1 MDTNQIYEI
10 VNAVC
15 EETMGES
22 ALVATDTAS
31 LVAMGNAILSSSSN
45 TEAFID
51 TLVQRI
57 GRTMISYRPY
67 KSKLGLMAVSD
78 MTMGAIMQKIKVQMP
93 NAVEDVTT
101 QLIDGQSIDQ
111 YIISKPK
118 ATQKLFVK
126 RTPYTFYVTI
136 QKKWLREAFTSES
149 AMGSFI
155 AAVYGEVENKLEL
168 SQENLARLCMA
179 NFMATISTDENRVVN
194 LVTDYNT
201 AKGLTGASAI
211 PTGEDAMLDEG
222 FLRYSLARMN
232 NIAKKMETMSVLYND
247 GTETRHTPA
256 ADQRFVS
263 LVDFQTALE
272 TQVQWAAFNER
283 YVQKQNGIEVPYWQA
298 AKSPYDIDLIIEGDD
313 AEQEES
319 TTLENIVAFI
329 HDRDALGT
337 YRKEVEVATT
347 PLNARGL
354 YTNQF
359 WHMNDLYFN
368 DISENGIIFTLN

>member
-1 MDTNQIYEI
+1 MDTNQIYSI
-10 VNAVC
+10 VNAVAQ
-15 EETMGES
+15 ETMGEA
-22 ALVATDTAS
+22 ALTATDTAS
-31 LVAMGNAILSSSSN
+31 LVAMGDAILSSSTN
-45 TEAFID
+45 TECFID

-67 KSKLGLMAVSD
+67 KSKLGLLAVSD
-78 MTMGAIMQKIKVQMP
+78 MTMGAIMQKIKVKMP
-93 NAVEDVTT
+93 TAVEDVTT
-101 QLIDGQSIDQ
+101 QLIDGQAIDH

-118 ATQKLFVK
+118 TTQKLFVK
-126 RTPYTFYVTI
+126 RTPYTFYITI
-136 QKKWLREAFTSES
+136 QKKWLREAFTSEV

-155 AAVYGEVENKLEL
+155 SAVYGEVENALEL

-179 NFMATISTDENRVVN
+179 NFMATVSTASNRVVN
-194 LVTDYNT
+194 LVSAYNT
-201 AKGLTGASAI
+201 ASGRSL
-211 PTGEDAMLDEG
+211 PTGEDSLIDEQ
-222 FLRYSLARMN
+222 FLRYALGRMN

-247 GTETRHTPA
+247 GTETRHTPV

-263 LVDFQTALE
+263 IVDFQTALE

-298 AKSPYDIDLIIEGDD
+298 AKSPFDIDLVIEGDD
-313 AEQEES
+313 PEEEEH
-319 TTLENIVAFI
+319 TTLSNIVGFI

-368 DISENGIIFTLN
+368 DITENGVIFTLN

>member
-1 MDTNQIYEI
+1 MDTNQIYDI
-10 VNAVC
+10 VNDAAQQ
-15 EETMGES
+15 TMGES
-22 ALVATDTAS
+22 AIVATDTAS
-31 LVAMGNAILSSSSN
+31 LVAMGNAILSSSTN
-45 TEAFID
+45 TECFID

-67 KSKLGLMAVSD
+67 KSQLGLLAVSD
-78 MTMGAIMQKIKVQMP
+78 MTMGAIMQKIKVKMP
-93 NAVEDVTT
+93 KAVEDVTT
-101 QLIDGQSIDQ
+101 QLIDGQSVDQ

-136 QKKWLREAFTSES
+136 QKKWLREAFTSET

-155 AAVYGEVENKLEL
+155 AAIYGEVENALEL

-179 NFMATISTDENRVVN
+179 NFMATISTATNRVVP
-194 LVTDYNT
+194 LVTDYNR
-201 AKGLTGASAI
+201 ASRRSV
-211 PTGEDAMLDEG
+211 PTGENAMLDEA
-222 FLRYSLARMN
+222 FLRYALGRMN
-232 NIAKKMETMSVLYND
+232 NIAKKMKTMSTLYND
-247 GTETRHTPA
+247 GTETRHTPV

-272 TQVQWAAFNER
+272 TQVQWAAFHEQ
-283 YVQKQNGIEVPYWQA
+283 YVEKQNGIEVPYWQA
-298 AKSPYDIDLIIEGDD
+298 AKSPLDINLIIEGDD
-313 AEQEES
+313 PEQEES
-319 TTLENIVAFI
+319 TTLSNIVAFI

-337 YRKEVEVATT
+337 YRKEVDVATT

-368 DISENGIIFTLN
+368 DVTENGIIFTLN

>member
-31 LVAMGNAILSSSSN
+31 LVAMGNAVLSSSTN

-155 AAVYGEVENKLEL
+155 AAIYGEVENKLEL

-179 NFMATISTDENRVVN
+179 NFMATISTDTNRVVN

-201 AKGLTGASAI
+201 ATGESV
-211 PTGEDAMLDEG
+211 PTGEDAMLNES
-222 FLRYSLARMN
+222 FLRYALGKMN

-298 AKSPYDIDLIIEGDD
+298 AKSPFDIDLIIEGDD

>member
-1 MDTNQIYEI
+1 MDTNQIYSI

-31 LVAMGNAILSSSSN
+31 LVAMGNVILSSSTN

-78 MTMGAIMQKIKVQMP
+78 MTMGAIMQKIKVKMP
-93 NAVEDVTT
+93 TAVEDVTT
-101 QLIDGQSIDQ
+101 QLIDGQSVDQ
-111 YIISKPK
+111 YIVSKPSV
-118 ATQKLFVK
+118 TQKLFVK
-126 RTPYTFYVTI
+126 RTPYTFYITI
-136 QKKWLREAFTSES
+136 QKKWLREAFVSES

-155 AAVYGEVENKLEL
+155 AAIYGEVENKLEL

-179 NFMATISTDENRVVN
+179 NFMATISTDTNRVIN
-194 LVTDYNT
+194 LVTDYN
-201 AKGLTGASAI
+201 AS
-211 PTGEDAMLDEG
+211 TGESVTATSALYNEA
-222 FLRYSLARMN
+222 FLRYALGRMN
-232 NIAKKMETMSVLYND
+232 NISKKMETMSVLYND
-247 GTETRHTPA
+247 GTETRHTPKS
-256 ADQRFVS
+256 DQRFVS

-272 TQVQWAAFNER
+272 TQVQWAAFHEE
-283 YVQKQNGIEVPYWQA
+283 YVKKQNGIEVPYWQA
-298 AKSPYDIDLIIEGDD
+298 AQSPMNINLVINGDD

-319 TTLENIVAFI
+319 TTLSNIVAFI

-368 DISENGIIFTLN
+368 DITENGIIFTLN

>member
-1 MDTNQIYEI
+1 MDTNQIYSI

-15 EETMGES
+15 KETMGES
-22 ALVATDTAS
+22 ALAATDTAS
-31 LVAMGNAILSSSSN
+31 LVAMGNAILSSSTN
-45 TEAFID
+45 TECFID

-57 GRTMISYRPY
+57 GKTMISYRPY

-93 NAVEDVTT
+93 TAVEDVTT

-111 YIISKPK
+111 YIVSKPK
-118 ATQKLFVK
+118 ANQKLFVK
-126 RTPYTFYVTI
+126 RTPYTFYITI
-136 QKKWLREAFTSES
+136 QKKWLREAFTSAS
-149 AMGSFI
+149 TMGSFI
-155 AAVYGEVENKLEL
+155 AAIYGEVENKLEL

-179 NFMATISTDENRVVN
+179 NFMAVISSSANRVVN
-194 LVTDYNT
+194 LVSDYNT
-201 AKGLTGASAI
+201 VSGRSV
-211 PTGEDAMLDEG
+211 PTGEAALIDEA
-222 FLRYSLARMN
+222 FLRYSLGRMN
-232 NIAKKMETMSVLYND
+232 NIAKKMETMSLLYND
-247 GTETRHTPA
+247 GSETRHSPQ

-298 AKSPYDIDLIIEGDD
+298 AKAPFDIDLLIEGDD
-313 AEQEES
+313 PDD
-319 TTLENIVAFI
+319 TDNVTLENIVAFI

-368 DISENGIIFTLN
+368 DVSENGILFTLN

>member
-1 MDTNQIYEI
+1 METNQIYEL
-10 VNAVC
+10 VNDVAQQ
-15 EETMGES
+15 TMGES
-22 ALVATDTAS
+22 ALTASDTAS
-31 LVAMGNAILSSSSN
+31 LVAMGNAILSSSTN

-57 GRTMISYRPY
+57 GKTMISYRPY
-67 KSKLGLMAVSD
+67 KSQLGLMAVSD
-78 MTMGAIMQKIKVQMP
+78 MTMGAIMQKIKVKMP
-93 NAVEDVTT
+93 TAVEDVTT

-111 YIISKPK
+111 YIVSKPK

-126 RTPYTFYVTI
+126 RTPFTFYVTI
-136 QKKWLREAFTSES
+136 QKKWLREAFTSEV

-155 AAVYGEVENKLEL
+155 SAIYGEIENALEL

-179 NFMATISTDENRVVN
+179 NFMASISESTNRVIN
-194 LVTDYNT
+194 LVTEYNALVLASEHVT
-201 AKGLTGASAI
+201 AAN
-211 PTGEDAMLDEG
+211 AMVNEA
-222 FLRYSLARMN
+222 FLRFALGRMN
-232 NIAKKMETMSVLYND
+232 NISKKMKTMSVLYND
-247 GTETRHTPA
+247 GTETRHSPEG
-256 ADQRFVS
+256 DQRFVS

-272 TQVQWAAFNER
+272 TQVQWAAFHEQ
-283 YVQKQNGIEVPYWQA
+283 YVKKQNGIEVPYWQA
-298 AKSPYDIDLIIEGDD
+298 AQSPMNINLVIEGDD
-313 AEQEES
+313 PEKEES
-319 TTLENIVAFI
+319 TTLSNIVAFI

-368 DISENGIIFTLN
+368 DVSENGVIFTLN

>member
-10 VNAVC
+10 VNDVAQQ
-15 EETMGES
+15 TMGES
-22 ALVATDTAS
+22 ALQATDTAS
-31 LVAMGNAILSSSSN
+31 LVAMGNAILSSSTN
-45 TEAFID
+45 TECFID

-57 GRTMISYRPY
+57 GRTIISYRPY
-67 KSKLGLMAVSD
+67 KSKLGLLAVSD
-78 MTMGAIMQKIKVQMP
+78 MTMGAIMQKIKVKMP
-93 NAVEDVTT
+93 TAVEDVTT
-101 QLIDGQSIDQ
+101 QLIDGQSVDQ

-126 RTPYTFYVTI
+126 RTPYTFYITI
-136 QKKWLREAFTSES
+136 QKKWLREAFTSET

-155 AAVYGEVENKLEL
+155 SAIYGEVENALEL

-179 NFMATISTDENRVVN
+179 NFMATISQSANRVVN
-194 LVTDYNT
+194 LVSEYNT
-201 AKGLTGASAI
+201 LNPGGTVD
-211 PTGEDAMLDEG
+211 EDTAMINES
-222 FLRYSLARMN
+222 FLRYALGRMN
-232 NIAKKMETMSVLYND
+232 NISKKMQTMSVLYND
-247 GTETRHTPA
+247 GTETRHSPA
-256 ADQRFVS
+256 GDQRFVS

-272 TQVQWAAFNER
+272 TQVQWAAFHDQ
-283 YVQKQNGIEVPYWQA
+283 YVKKQNGIEVPYWQSA
-298 AKSPYDIDLIIEGDD
+298 QSPMDIDLIIEGDD

-319 TTLENIVAFI
+319 TTLSNIVAFI

-368 DISENGIIFTLN
+368 DVTENGVIFTLN

>member
-1 MDTNQIYEI
+1 MDTNQIYEL
-10 VNAVC
+10 VNDVAQQ
-15 EETMGES
+15 TMGES
-22 ALVATDTAS
+22 ALTASDTAS
-31 LVAMGNAILSSSSN
+31 LVAMGNAILSSSTN

-67 KSKLGLMAVSD
+67 KSQLGLMAVSD
-78 MTMGAIMQKIKVQMP
+78 MTMGAIMQKIKVKMP
-93 NAVEDVTT
+93 SAVEDVTT

-111 YIISKPK
+111 YIVSKPK
-118 ATQKLFVK
+118 ANQKLFVK

-136 QKKWLREAFTSES
+136 QKKWLREAFTSET

-155 AAVYGEVENKLEL
+155 SAIYGEVENALEL

-179 NFMATISTDENRVVN
+179 NFMATISTSTNRVIN
-194 LVTDYNT
+194 LVTEYNT
-201 AKGLTGASAI
+201 LKSTSLD
-211 PTGEDAMLDEG
+211 EDNALLDEG
-222 FLRYSLARMN
+222 FLRYALGRMN
-232 NIAKKMETMSVLYND
+232 NISKKMKTMSVLYND
-247 GTETRHTPA
+247 GTETRHSPEG
-256 ADQRFVS
+256 DQRFVS

-272 TQVQWAAFNER
+272 TQVQWAAFHEQ
-283 YVQKQNGIEVPYWQA
+283 YVKKQNGIEVPYWQA
-298 AKSPYDIDLIIEGDD
+298 AQSPMDINLVIEGDD

-319 TTLENIVAFI
+319 TTLSNIVAFI

-368 DISENGIIFTLN
+368 DISENGVIFTLN

>member
-1 MDTNQIYEI
+1 MDTNQIYSI
-10 VNAVC
+10 VNAVAQ
-15 EETMGES
+15 ETMGET
-22 ALVATDTAS
+22 AIAATDTAS
-31 LVAMGNAILSSSSN
+31 LVAMGNAVLSSSTN
-45 TEAFID
+45 TECFID

-67 KSKLGLMAVSD
+67 KSKLGLLAVDD
-78 MTMGAIMQKIKVQMP
+78 MTMGAIMQKIKVKMP
-93 NAVEDVTT
+93 TAVEDVTT

-111 YIISKPK
+111 YIISKPQ

-126 RTPYTFYVTI
+126 RTPYTFYITV
-136 QKKWLREAFTSES
+136 QKKWLREAFTSET

-155 AAVYGEVENKLEL
+155 SAIYGEVENALEL

-179 NFMATISTDENRVVN
+179 NFMGTISTETNRVVN

-201 AKGLTGASAI
+201 SSGRSV
-211 PTGEDAMLDEG
+211 PTGEDALIDEQ
-222 FLRYSLARMN
+222 FLRYALGRMN

-247 GTETRHTPA
+247 GSETRHSPR

-263 LVDFQTALE
+263 IVDFQTALE

-283 YVQKQNGIEVPYWQA
+283 FVEKQNGIEVPYWQA
-298 AKSPYDIDLIIEGDD
+298 AKSPFDIDLVLEGDD
-313 AEQEES
+313 PDQSEH
-319 TTLENIVAFI
+319 TTLENIVGFI

-368 DISENGIIFTLN
+368 DITENGVLFTLN

>member
-1 MDTNQIYEI
+1 METNQIYEL
-10 VNAVC
+10 VNDVAQQ
-15 EETMGES
+15 TMGES
-22 ALVATDTAS
+22 ALTASDTAS
-31 LVAMGNAILSSSSN
+31 LVAMGNAILSSSTN

-57 GRTMISYRPY
+57 GKTMISYRPY
-67 KSKLGLMAVSD
+67 KSQLGLMAVSD
-78 MTMGAIMQKIKVQMP
+78 MTMGAIMQKIKVKMP
-93 NAVEDVTT
+93 TAVEDVTT

-111 YIISKPK
+111 YIVSKPK

-126 RTPYTFYVTI
+126 RTPFTFYVTI
-136 QKKWLREAFTSES
+136 QKKWLREAFTSEV

-155 AAVYGEVENKLEL
+155 SAIYGEIENALEL

-179 NFMATISTDENRVVN
+179 NFMASISESTNRVIN
-194 LVTDYNT
+194 LVTEYNALVLTSEQVT
-201 AKGLTGASAI
+201 AAN
-211 PTGEDAMLDEG
+211 AMVNEA
-222 FLRYSLARMN
+222 FLRYALGRMN
-232 NIAKKMETMSVLYND
+232 NISKKMKTMSVLYND
-247 GTETRHTPA
+247 GTETRHSPEG
-256 ADQRFVS
+256 DQRFVS

-272 TQVQWAAFNER
+272 TQVQWAAFHEQ
-283 YVQKQNGIEVPYWQA
+283 YVKKQNGIEVPYWQA
-298 AKSPYDIDLIIEGDD
+298 AQSPMNIDLIIEGDD
-313 AEQEES
+313 PEQEES
-319 TTLENIVAFI
+319 TTLSNIVAFI

-368 DISENGIIFTLN
+368 DVSENGVIFTLN

>member
-1 MDTNQIYEI
+1 METNQIYGI
-10 VNAVC
+10 VNDAALQ
-15 EETMGES
+15 TLGES
-22 ALVATDTAS
+22 ALQATDTAS
-31 LVAMGNAILSSSSN
+31 LVAMGNVILSSSTN
-45 TEAFID
+45 TECFID

-67 KSKLGLMAVSD
+67 KSQLGLLAVSD
-78 MTMGAIMQKIKVQMP
+78 MTMGAIMQKIKVKMP
-93 NAVEDVTT
+93 TAVEDVTT

-126 RTPYTFYVTI
+126 RTPYTFFITI
-136 QKKWLREAFTSES
+136 QKKWIREAFTSEV

-155 AAVYGEVENKLEL
+155 TAIYGEVENALEV

-179 NFMATISTDENRVVN
+179 NFMATISTATNRVVN
-194 LVTDYNT
+194 LVTEYNALASTPVT
-201 AKGLTGASAI
+201 ATNALINEA
-211 PTGEDAMLDEG
+211 
-222 FLRYSLARMN
+222 FLRFALGRMN
-232 NIAKKMETMSVLYND
+232 NISKKMKTMSTLYND
-247 GTETRHTPA
+247 GSETRHSPEG
-256 ADQRFVS
+256 DQRFVS

-272 TQVQWAAFNER
+272 TQVQWAAFHEQ
-283 YVQKQNGIEVPYWQA
+283 YVKKQNGIEVPYWQA
-298 AKSPYDIDLIIEGDD
+298 AKSPMDIDLIIEGDD
-313 AEQEES
+313 PEQEES
-319 TTLENIVAFI
+319 TTLSNIVAFI

-337 YRKEVEVATT
+337 YRKEVDVATT

-368 DISENGIIFTLN
+368 DVTENGIIFTLN

>member
-1 MDTNQIYEI
+1 METSQIYSI

-31 LVAMGNAILSSSSN
+31 LVAMGNAILSSSTN
-45 TEAFID
+45 TECFID

-93 NAVEDVTT
+93 EAVEDVTT

-118 ATQKLFVK
+118 AKQKLFVK
-126 RTPYTFYVTI
+126 RTPYTFYITI

-155 AAVYGEVENKLEL
+155 AAIYGEVENKLEL

-179 NFMATISTDENRVVN
+179 NFMASISGSANRVVN
-194 LVTDYNT
+194 LVTEYNALQSDVTIT
-201 AKGLTGASAI
+201 ADNAFI
-211 PTGEDAMLDEG
+211 HEG
-222 FLRYSLARMN
+222 FLRYALGRMN
-232 NIAKKMETMSVLYND
+232 NISKKMETMSVLYND
-247 GTETRHTPA
+247 GTETRHSPK

-263 LVDFQTALE
+263 IVDFQTALE
-272 TQVQWAAFNER
+272 TQVQWAAFHDQ
-283 YVQKQNGIEVPYWQA
+283 YVKKDNGIEVPYWQA
-298 AKSPYDIDLIIEGDD
+298 AQSPLDIDLLVEGDD
-313 AEQEES
+313 PDNPDNV
-319 TTLENIVAFI
+319 TLSNIVAFI

-368 DISENGIIFTLN
+368 DVSENGIIFTLN

>member
-1 MDTNQIYEI
+1 METNQIYEL
-10 VNAVC
+10 VNDVAQQ
-15 EETMGES
+15 TMGES
-22 ALVATDTAS
+22 ALTASDTAS
-31 LVAMGNAILSSSSN
+31 LVAMGNAILSSSTN

-57 GRTMISYRPY
+57 GKTMISYRPY
-67 KSKLGLMAVSD
+67 KSQLGLMAVSD
-78 MTMGAIMQKIKVQMP
+78 MTMGAIMQKIKVKMP
-93 NAVEDVTT
+93 TAVEDVTT

-111 YIISKPK
+111 YIVSKPR

-126 RTPYTFYVTI
+126 RTPFTFYVTI
-136 QKKWLREAFTSES
+136 QKKWLREAFTSEV

-155 AAVYGEVENKLEL
+155 SAIYGEIENALEL

-179 NFMATISTDENRVVN
+179 NFMASISESTNRVIN
-194 LVTDYNT
+194 LVTEYNALVLTSEQVT
-201 AKGLTGASAI
+201 AANALVNES
-211 PTGEDAMLDEG
+211 
-222 FLRYSLARMN
+222 FLRYALGRMN
-232 NIAKKMETMSVLYND
+232 NISKKMKTMSVLYND
-247 GTETRHTPA
+247 GTETRHSPEG
-256 ADQRFVS
+256 DQRFVS

-272 TQVQWAAFNER
+272 TQVQWAAFHEQ
-283 YVQKQNGIEVPYWQA
+283 YVKKQNGIEVPYWQA
-298 AKSPYDIDLIIEGDD
+298 AQSPMNIDLIIEGDD
-313 AEQEES
+313 PEQEES
-319 TTLENIVAFI
+319 TTLSNIVAFI

-368 DISENGIIFTLN
+368 DISENGVIFTLN

>member
-10 VNAVC
+10 VNDVA
-15 EETMGES
+15 EQTMGES
-22 ALVATDTAS
+22 ALQATDTAS
-31 LVAMGNAILSSSSN
+31 LVAMGNAILSSSTN
-45 TEAFID
+45 TECFID

-57 GRTMISYRPY
+57 GRTIISYRPY
-67 KSKLGLMAVSD
+67 KSKLGLLAVSD
-78 MTMGAIMQKIKVQMP
+78 MTMGAIMQKIKVKMP
-93 NAVEDVTT
+93 TAVEDVTT
-101 QLIDGQSIDQ
+101 QLIDGQSVDQ

-126 RTPYTFYVTI
+126 RTPYTFYITI
-136 QKKWLREAFTSES
+136 QKKWLREAFTSET

-155 AAVYGEVENKLEL
+155 SAIYGEVENALEL

-179 NFMATISTDENRVVN
+179 NFMATISQSANRVVN
-194 LVTDYNT
+194 LVTEYNT
-201 AKGLTGASAI
+201 LNPGGTVD
-211 PTGEDAMLDEG
+211 EDTAMINES
-222 FLRYSLARMN
+222 FLRYALGRMN
-232 NIAKKMETMSVLYND
+232 NISKKMQTMSVLYND
-247 GTETRHTPA
+247 GSETRHSPA
-256 ADQRFVS
+256 GDQRFVS

-272 TQVQWAAFNER
+272 TQVQWAAFHDQ
-283 YVQKQNGIEVPYWQA
+283 YVKKQNGIEVPYWQSA
-298 AKSPYDIDLIIEGDD
+298 QSPMDIDLIIEGDD

-319 TTLENIVAFI
+319 TTLSNIVAFI

-368 DISENGIIFTLN
+368 DVTENGVIFTLN

>member
-1 MDTNQIYEI
+1 METNQIYSI

-15 EETMGES
+15 QETMGES

-31 LVAMGNAILSSSSN
+31 LVAMGNVILSSSTN

-67 KSKLGLMAVSD
+67 RSKLGLMAVSD
-78 MTMGAIMQKIKVQMP
+78 MTMGAIMQKIKVKMP
-93 NAVEDVTT
+93 TAVEDVTT

-111 YIISKPK
+111 YIVSKPK

-126 RTPYTFYVTI
+126 RTPYTFYITI
-136 QKKWLREAFTSES
+136 QKKWLREAFVSES

-155 AAVYGEVENKLEL
+155 AAIYGEVENKLEL

-179 NFMATISTDENRVVN
+179 NFMATISTDTNRVIN
-194 LVTDYNT
+194 LVTEYNT
-201 AKGLTGASAI
+201 VAASPVTAASALYS
-211 PTGEDAMLDEG
+211 EA
-222 FLRYSLARMN
+222 FLRYALGRMN
-232 NIAKKMETMSVLYND
+232 NISKKMETMSVLYND
-247 GTETRHTPA
+247 GTETRHTPKG
-256 ADQRFVS
+256 DQRFVS

-272 TQVQWAAFNER
+272 TQVQWAAFHEE
-283 YVQKQNGIEVPYWQA
+283 YVKKQNGIEVPYWQA
-298 AKSPYDIDLIIEGDD
+298 AKSPMNIDLVIEGDD
-313 AEQEES
+313 PEQEES
-319 TTLENIVAFI
+319 TTLSNIVAFI

-368 DISENGIIFTLN
+368 DITENGIIFTLN

>member
-1 MDTNQIYEI
+1 MDTNQIYGI
-10 VNAVC
+10 VNDVC
-15 EETMGES
+15 EQTMGES
-22 ALVATDTAS
+22 ALTATDTAS
-31 LVAMGNAILSSSSN
+31 LVAMGNAILSSSTN

-93 NAVEDVTT
+93 EAVEDVTT
-101 QLIDGQSIDQ
+101 QLVDGQSIDQ
-111 YIISKPK
+111 YIVSKPK
-118 ATQKLFVK
+118 ATRKLFVK
-126 RTPYTFYVTI
+126 RTPYTFYITI
-136 QKKWLREAFTSES
+136 QKKWLREAFTSET

-155 AAVYGEVENKLEL
+155 SAIYGEVENKLEL

-179 NFMATISTDENRVVN
+179 NFMATISTDGNRVIN
-194 LVTDYNT
+194 LVTLYNATSGESVT
-201 AKGLTGASAI
+201 AA
-211 PTGEDAMLDEG
+211 DALINES
-222 FLRYSLARMN
+222 FLRFAIGIMN
-232 NIAKKMETMSVLYND
+232 NVSRKMETMSVLYND
-247 GTETRHTPA
+247 GSETRHSPQS
-256 ADQRFVS
+256 DQRFVS
-263 LVDFQTALE
+263 IIDFQTALE
-272 TQVQWAAFNER
+272 TQVQWAAFHDK
-283 YVQKQNGIEVPYWQA
+283 YVKKQNGIEVPYWQA
-298 AKSPYDIDLIIEGDD
+298 AQSPYNIDLVIEGDD
-313 AEQEES
+313 PEQEEH
-319 TTLENIVAFI
+319 TTLSNIVAFI

-368 DISENGIIFTLN
+368 DITENGVIFTLN

>member
-1 MDTNQIYEI
+1 MDTNQIYSV
-10 VNAVC
+10 VNAVNQ
-15 EETMGES
+15 ETMGES

-31 LVAMGNAILSSSSN
+31 LVAMGNQILSSSTN
-45 TEAFID
+45 TECFLD

-57 GRTMISYRPY
+57 GRTIISYRPY
-67 KSKLGLMAVSD
+67 KSKLGLLAVSD
-78 MTMGAIMQKIKVQMP
+78 MTMGAIMQKIKVKMP
-93 NAVEDVTT
+93 TAVEDVTT
-101 QLIDGQSIDQ
+101 QLIDGQSVDQ

-126 RTPYTFYVTI
+126 RTPYTFYLTI

-155 AAVYGEVENKLEL
+155 AAIYGEVENKLEL

-179 NFMATISTDENRVVN
+179 NFIGTISTDANRVIN
-194 LVTDYNT
+194 LATEYNT
-201 AKGLTGASAI
+201 LQSDVTIDQDNAFI
-211 PTGEDAMLDEG
+211 HEG
-222 FLRYSLARMN
+222 FLRYALGRMN
-232 NIAKKMETMSVLYND
+232 NISKKMETMSVLYND
-247 GTETRHTPA
+247 RTETRHSPK

-272 TQVQWAAFNER
+272 TQVQWAAFHEE
-283 YVQKQNGIEVPYWQA
+283 YVKKQNGIEVPYWQA
-298 AKSPYDIDLIIEGDD
+298 AKSPLDIDLILEGDD
-313 AEQEES
+313 PDQEEH
-319 TTLENIVAFI
+319 TTVSNVVAFI

-368 DISENGIIFTLN
+368 DITENGVIFTLN

>member
-1 MDTNQIYEI
+1 MDTNQIYEL
-10 VNAVC
+10 VNDVAQQ
-15 EETMGES
+15 TMGES
-22 ALVATDTAS
+22 ALTASDTAS
-31 LVAMGNAILSSSSN
+31 LVAMGNAILSSSTN

-57 GRTMISYRPY
+57 GKTMISYRPY
-67 KSKLGLMAVSD
+67 KSQLGLMAVSD
-78 MTMGAIMQKIKVQMP
+78 MTMGAIMQKIKVKMP
-93 NAVEDVTT
+93 TAVEDVTT

-111 YIISKPK
+111 YIVSKPK

-136 QKKWLREAFTSES
+136 QKKWLREAFTSEV

-155 AAVYGEVENKLEL
+155 SAIYGEIENALEL

-179 NFMATISTDENRVVN
+179 NFMASISESTNRVIN
-194 LVTDYNT
+194 LVTEYNALVLAADQVT
-201 AKGLTGASAI
+201 AAN
-211 PTGEDAMLDEG
+211 AMVNES
-222 FLRYSLARMN
+222 FLRFALGRMN
-232 NIAKKMETMSVLYND
+232 NISKKMKTMSVLYND
-247 GTETRHTPA
+247 GTETRHSPEG
-256 ADQRFVS
+256 DQRFVS

-272 TQVQWAAFNER
+272 TQVQWAAFHEQ
-283 YVQKQNGIEVPYWQA
+283 YVKKQNGIEVPYWQA
-298 AKSPYDIDLIIEGDD
+298 AQSPMNINLVIEGDD
-313 AEQEES
+313 PEQEES
-319 TTLENIVAFI
+319 TTLSNIVAFI

-368 DISENGIIFTLN
+368 DVSENGVIFTLN

>member
-1 MDTNQIYEI
+1 METNQIYEL
-10 VNAVC
+10 VNDVAQQ
-15 EETMGES
+15 TMGES
-22 ALVATDTAS
+22 ALTASDTAS
-31 LVAMGNAILSSSSN
+31 LVAMGNAILSSSTN

-57 GRTMISYRPY
+57 GKTMISYRPY
-67 KSKLGLMAVSD
+67 KSQLGLMAVSD
-78 MTMGAIMQKIKVQMP
+78 MTMGAIMQKIKVKMP
-93 NAVEDVTT
+93 TAVEDVTT

-111 YIISKPK
+111 YIVSKPK

-126 RTPYTFYVTI
+126 RTPFTFYVTI
-136 QKKWLREAFTSES
+136 QKKWLREAFTSEV

-155 AAVYGEVENKLEL
+155 SAIYGEIENALEL

-179 NFMATISTDENRVVN
+179 NFMASISESTNRVIN
-194 LVTDYNT
+194 LVTEYNALVLT
-201 AKGLTGASAI
+201 ADQVTAANALVNES
-211 PTGEDAMLDEG
+211 
-222 FLRYSLARMN
+222 FLRYALGRMN
-232 NIAKKMETMSVLYND
+232 NISKKMKTMSVLYND
-247 GTETRHTPA
+247 GTETRHSPEG
-256 ADQRFVS
+256 DQRFVS

-272 TQVQWAAFNER
+272 TQVQWAAFHEQ
-283 YVQKQNGIEVPYWQA
+283 YVKKQNGIEVPYWQA
-298 AKSPYDIDLIIEGDD
+298 AQSPMNIDLIIEGDD
-313 AEQEES
+313 PEQEES

-368 DISENGIIFTLN
+368 DVSENGVIFTLN

>member
-31 LVAMGNAILSSSSN
+31 LVAMGNAVLSSSTN

-93 NAVEDVTT
+93 SAVEDVTT

-155 AAVYGEVENKLEL
+155 AAIYGEVENKLEL

-179 NFMATISTDENRVVN
+179 NFMATISTDTNRVVN
-194 LVTDYNT
+194 LVSDFNS
-201 AKGLTGASAI
+201 ATGESV
-211 PTGEDAMLDEG
+211 PTGEDALLNEA
-222 FLRYSLARMN
+222 FLRYSLGRMN

-298 AKSPYDIDLIIEGDD
+298 AKSPFDIDLIIEGDD

-319 TTLENIVAFI
+319 TTLETIVAFI

>member
-1 MDTNQIYEI
+1 MDTNQIYDI
-10 VNAVC
+10 VNDAAQQ
-15 EETMGES
+15 TMGES
-22 ALVATDTAS
+22 AIVATDTAS
-31 LVAMGNAILSSSSN
+31 LVAMGNAILSSSTN
-45 TEAFID
+45 TECFID

-67 KSKLGLMAVSD
+67 KSQLGLLAVSD
-78 MTMGAIMQKIKVQMP
+78 MTMGAIMQKIKVKMP
-93 NAVEDVTT
+93 KAVEDVTT
-101 QLIDGQSIDQ
+101 QLIDGQSVDQ

-136 QKKWLREAFTSES
+136 QKKWLREAFTSET

-155 AAVYGEVENKLEL
+155 AAIYGEVENALEL

-179 NFMATISTDENRVVN
+179 NYMATISTATNRVVP
-194 LVTDYNT
+194 LVSNYN
-201 AKGLTGASAI
+201 AASGRTV
-211 PTGEDAMLDEG
+211 PTGENAMLDEA
-222 FLRYSLARMN
+222 FLRYALGRMN
-232 NIAKKMETMSVLYND
+232 NIAKKMKTMSTLYND
-247 GTETRHTPA
+247 GTETRHTPV

-272 TQVQWAAFNER
+272 TQVQWAAFHEQ
-283 YVQKQNGIEVPYWQA
+283 YVEKQNGIEVPYWQA
-298 AKSPYDIDLIIEGDD
+298 AKSPLDINLIIEGDD
-313 AEQEES
+313 PEQEES
-319 TTLENIVAFI
+319 TTLTNIVAFI

-337 YRKEVEVATT
+337 YRKEVDVATT

-368 DISENGIIFTLN
+368 DVTENGIIFTLN

>member
-1 MDTNQIYEI
+1 MDTNQIYSI

-15 EETMGES
+15 QETMGES

-31 LVAMGNAILSSSSN
+31 LVAMGNAVLSSSTN

-78 MTMGAIMQKIKVQMP
+78 MTMGAIMQKIKVKMP
-93 NAVEDVTT
+93 TAVEDVTT

-111 YIISKPK
+111 YIVSKPR

-126 RTPYTFYVTI
+126 RTPYTFYITI
-136 QKKWLREAFTSES
+136 QKKWLREAFVSES

-155 AAVYGEVENKLEL
+155 AAIYGEVENKLEL

-179 NFMATISTDENRVVN
+179 NFIATISTDTNRVIN
-194 LVTDYNT
+194 LVTEYNSVAASPVT
-201 AKGLTGASAI
+201 AASALYS
-211 PTGEDAMLDEG
+211 EA
-222 FLRYSLARMN
+222 FLRYALGRMN
-232 NIAKKMETMSVLYND
+232 NISKKMETMSVLYND
-247 GTETRHTPA
+247 GTETRHTPK

-272 TQVQWAAFNER
+272 TQVQWAAFHEE
-283 YVQKQNGIEVPYWQA
+283 YVKKQNGIEVPYWQA
-298 AKSPYDIDLIIEGDD
+298 AQSPMNINLVIEGDD
-313 AEQEES
+313 PEQEES
-319 TTLENIVAFI
+319 TTLSNIVAFI

-368 DISENGIIFTLN
+368 DITENGIIFTLN

>member
-1 MDTNQIYEI
+1 METNQIYEL
-10 VNAVC
+10 VNDVAQQ
-15 EETMGES
+15 TMGES
-22 ALVATDTAS
+22 ALTASDTSS
-31 LVAMGNAILSSSSN
+31 LVAMGNAILSSSTN

-57 GRTMISYRPY
+57 GKTMISYRPY
-67 KSKLGLMAVSD
+67 KSQLGNMAVSD
-78 MTMGAIMQKIKVQMP
+78 MTMGAIMQKIKVKMP
-93 NAVEDVTT
+93 TAVEDVTT

-111 YIISKPK
+111 YIVSKPR

-126 RTPYTFYVTI
+126 RTPFTFYVTI
-136 QKKWLREAFTSES
+136 QKKWLREAFTSEV

-155 AAVYGEVENKLEL
+155 SAIYGEIENALEL

-179 NFMATISTDENRVVN
+179 NFMASISESTNRVVN
-194 LVTDYNT
+194 LVTEYNALVLTSEQVT
-201 AKGLTGASAI
+201 AANALVNES
-211 PTGEDAMLDEG
+211 
-222 FLRYSLARMN
+222 FLRFALGRMN
-232 NIAKKMETMSVLYND
+232 NISKKMKTMSVLYND
-247 GTETRHTPA
+247 GTETRHSPEG
-256 ADQRFVS
+256 DQRFVS

-272 TQVQWAAFNER
+272 TQVQWAAFHEQ
-283 YVQKQNGIEVPYWQA
+283 YVKKQNGIEVPYWQA
-298 AKSPYDIDLIIEGDD
+298 AQSPMNIDLIIEGDD
-313 AEQEES
+313 PEQEES
-319 TTLENIVAFI
+319 TTLSNIVAFI

-368 DISENGIIFTLN
+368 DVSENGVIFTLN

>member
-1 MDTNQIYEI
+1 MDTNQIYSI

-15 EETMGES
+15 QETMGES

-31 LVAMGNAILSSSSN
+31 LVAMGNAILSSSTN

-78 MTMGAIMQKIKVQMP
+78 MTMGAIMQKVKVKMP
-93 NAVEDVTT
+93 TAVEDVTT

-111 YIISKPK
+111 YIVSKPR

-126 RTPYTFYVTI
+126 RTPYTFYITI
-136 QKKWLREAFTSES
+136 QKKWLREAFVSES

-155 AAVYGEVENKLEL
+155 AAIYGEVENKLEL

-179 NFMATISTDENRVVN
+179 NFMATISTDTNRVIN
-194 LVTDYNT
+194 LVSDYNT
-201 AKGLTGASAI
+201 ATGESVTAASA
-211 PTGEDAMLDEG
+211 LYDEA
-222 FLRYSLARMN
+222 FLRYALGRMN
-232 NIAKKMETMSVLYND
+232 NISKKMETMSVLYND
-247 GTETRHTPA
+247 GTETRHTPK

-272 TQVQWAAFNER
+272 TQVQWAAFHEE
-283 YVQKQNGIEVPYWQA
+283 YVKKQNGIEVPYWQA
-298 AKSPYDIDLIIEGDD
+298 AQSPMNINLVIEGDD
-313 AEQEES
+313 PEQEES
-319 TTLENIVAFI
+319 TTLSNIVAFI

-368 DISENGIIFTLN
+368 DITENGIIFTLN

>member
-1 MDTNQIYEI
+1 METNQIYSI

-31 LVAMGNAILSSSSN
+31 LVAMGNAILSSSTN
-45 TEAFID
+45 TECFID

-93 NAVEDVTT
+93 EAVEDVTT

-111 YIISKPK
+111 YIVSKPK
-118 ATQKLFVK
+118 AKQKLFVK
-126 RTPYTFYVTI
+126 RTPYTFYITI

-155 AAVYGEVENKLEL
+155 AAIYGEVENKLEL

-179 NFMATISTDENRVVN
+179 NFMASISGSANRVVN
-194 LVTDYNT
+194 LVTEYNALQSDITIT
-201 AKGLTGASAI
+201 ADNAFI
-211 PTGEDAMLDEG
+211 HEG
-222 FLRYSLARMN
+222 FLRYALGRMN
-232 NIAKKMETMSVLYND
+232 NISKKMETMSVLYND
-247 GTETRHTPA
+247 GTETRHSPK

-263 LVDFQTALE
+263 IVDFQTALE
-272 TQVQWAAFNER
+272 TQVQWAAFHDQ
-283 YVQKQNGIEVPYWQA
+283 YVKKDNGIEVPYWQA
-298 AKSPYDIDLIIEGDD
+298 AKSPLDIDLLVEGDD
-313 AEQEES
+313 PDDPDNV
-319 TTLENIVAFI
+319 TLSNIVAFI

-368 DISENGIIFTLN
+368 DVSENGIIFTLN

>member
-1 MDTNQIYEI
+1 MDTNQIYSI
-10 VNAVC
+10 VNDVAK
-15 EETMGES
+15 ETMGES

-31 LVAMGNAILSSSSN
+31 LVAMGNAVLSSSTN
-45 TEAFID
+45 TECFID

-57 GRTMISYRPY
+57 GRTIISYRPY
-67 KSKLGLMAVSD
+67 KSKLGLLAVSD
-78 MTMGAIMQKIKVQMP
+78 MTMGAILQKIKVKMP
-93 NAVEDVTT
+93 TAVEDVTT
-101 QLIDGQSIDQ
+101 QLIDGQSVDQ

-126 RTPYTFYVTI
+126 RTPYTFYITI

-155 AAVYGEVENKLEL
+155 SAIYGEVENALEL

-179 NFMATISTDENRVVN
+179 NFMATISTSASRVIN

-201 AKGLTGASAI
+201 ASGRSV
-211 PTGEDAMLDEG
+211 PTGENAMLDEA
-222 FLRYSLARMN
+222 FLRYSLGRMN
-232 NIAKKMETMSVLYND
+232 NISKKMQTMSVLYND
-247 GTETRHTPA
+247 GTETRHTPI

-272 TQVQWAAFNER
+272 TQVQWAAFHEQ
-283 YVQKQNGIEVPYWQA
+283 YVEKQNGIEVPYWQSA
-298 AKSPYDIDLIIEGDD
+298 QSPLDIDLIIEGDD
-313 AEQEES
+313 PEQEES
-319 TTLENIVAFI
+319 TTLSNIVAFI

-337 YRKEVEVATT
+337 YRKDVDVATT
-347 PLNARGL
+347 PLNARGM

-368 DISENGIIFTLN
+368 DVTENGIIFTLN

>member
-1 MDTNQIYEI
+1 MDTNQIYEL
-10 VNAVC
+10 VNDVAQQ
-15 EETMGES
+15 TMGES
-22 ALVATDTAS
+22 ALTASDTAS
-31 LVAMGNAILSSSSN
+31 LVAMGNAILSSSAN

-67 KSKLGLMAVSD
+67 KSQLGLMAVSD
-78 MTMGAIMQKIKVQMP
+78 MTMGAIMQKIKVKMP
-93 NAVEDVTT
+93 SAVEDVTT

-111 YIISKPK
+111 YIVSKPR

-126 RTPYTFYVTI
+126 RTPYTFYITI
-136 QKKWLREAFTSES
+136 QKKWLREAFTSET

-155 AAVYGEVENKLEL
+155 SAIYGEVENALEL

-179 NFMATISTDENRVVN
+179 NFMATISTSPNRVIN
-194 LVTDYNT
+194 LVTEYNT
-201 AKGLTGASAI
+201 LKSASLD
-211 PTGEDAMLDEG
+211 EDNALLDEG
-222 FLRYSLARMN
+222 FLRYALGRMN
-232 NIAKKMETMSVLYND
+232 NISKKMKTMSVLYND
-247 GTETRHTPA
+247 GSETRHSPEG
-256 ADQRFVS
+256 DQRFVS

-272 TQVQWAAFNER
+272 TQVQWAAFHEQ
-283 YVQKQNGIEVPYWQA
+283 YVKKQNGIEVPYWQA
-298 AKSPYDIDLIIEGDD
+298 AQSPMNIDLIIEGDD
-313 AEQEES
+313 GEQGES
-319 TTLENIVAFI
+319 TTLSNIVAFI

-347 PLNARGL
+347 PLNARGM

-368 DISENGIIFTLN
+368 DISENGVIFTLN

>member
-1 MDTNQIYEI
+1 MDTNQIYEL
-10 VNAVC
+10 VNDVAQQ
-15 EETMGES
+15 TMGES
-22 ALVATDTAS
+22 ALTASDTAS
-31 LVAMGNAILSSSSN
+31 LVAMGNAILSSSTN

-67 KSKLGLMAVSD
+67 KSQLGLMAVSD
-78 MTMGAIMQKIKVQMP
+78 MTMGAIMQKIKVKMP
-93 NAVEDVTT
+93 SAVEDVTT

-111 YIISKPK
+111 YIVSKPK
-118 ATQKLFVK
+118 ANQKLFVK

-136 QKKWLREAFTSES
+136 QKKWLREAFTSET

-155 AAVYGEVENKLEL
+155 SAIYGEVENALEL

-179 NFMATISTDENRVVN
+179 NFMATISTSANRVIN
-194 LVTDYNT
+194 LVTEYNT
-201 AKGLTGASAI
+201 LKSTSLD
-211 PTGEDAMLDEG
+211 EDNALLDEG
-222 FLRYSLARMN
+222 FLRYALGRMN
-232 NIAKKMETMSVLYND
+232 NISKKMKTMSVLYND
-247 GTETRHTPA
+247 GSETRHSPEG
-256 ADQRFVS
+256 DQRFVS

-272 TQVQWAAFNER
+272 TQVQWAAFHEQ
-283 YVQKQNGIEVPYWQA
+283 YVKKQNGIEVPYWQA
-298 AKSPYDIDLIIEGDD
+298 AQSPMDINLVIEGDD

-319 TTLENIVAFI
+319 TTLSNIVAFI

-368 DISENGIIFTLN
+368 DISENGVIFTLN